1 VPARR
6 LVLWAAWTTALAV
19 AAVWLRDDIGFRQ
32 ALPGAAF
39 IAGAYVAAPWVRD
52 LRRRHRKPPPED
64 ARDGPPSL
72 DWRVVRRSDDEE
84 S

>member
-1 VPARR
+1 MAVRR
-6 LVLWAAWTTALAV
+6 LGLWIAWTTVFAV
-19 AAVWLRDDIGFRQ
+19 VAVWLRDDLSFRQ

-39 IAGAYVAAPWVRD
+39 IAGAYVAAPWLRD

-72 DWRVVRRSDDEE
+72 DWRVVRRSDDE

>member
-1 VPARR
+1 MPVRR
-6 LVLWAAWTTALAV
+6 LALWVAWTTVFAV
-19 AAVWLRDDIGFRQ
+19 AAVWLRDDLSFRQ

-39 IAGAYVAAPWVRD
+39 IAGAYVAAPWLSD

-72 DWRVVRRSDDEE
+72 DWRVVRRSDDE